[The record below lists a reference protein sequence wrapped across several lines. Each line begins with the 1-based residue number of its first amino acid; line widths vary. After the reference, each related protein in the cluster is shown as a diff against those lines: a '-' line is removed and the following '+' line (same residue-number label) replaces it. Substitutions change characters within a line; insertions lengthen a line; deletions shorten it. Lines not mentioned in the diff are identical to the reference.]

1 MKKEG
6 LFGGFILIALLI
18 VSCSQDPLAGKAVST
33 PVTHCEKIQEGRVLA
48 VDFTGAGDYDTYTD
62 QCNGNLLLENVC
74 EQTGSSF
81 SISRRSVTCPNGCA
95 DGACLVAPPAPI
107 VQPQPVTVPATA
119 AGGIINQVSMEDST
133 FLPDPME
140 IMVGES
146 IEWVNMDDVA
156 HTVTFDELE
165 VDEVVPPQGRT
176 SVSFTEPGEFTYF
189 CQFHPEMKGT
199 IIVLGEELLN
209 EEPLLPES

>member
-1 MKKEG
+1 MHKKWILG
-6 LFGGFILIALLI
+6 VLILSTIILI
-18 VSCSQDPLAGKAVST
+18 SCSQDPLAGKAVST

-62 QCNGNLLLENVC
+62 QCNGDLLLENVC
-74 EQTGSSF
+74 EQVGGSF

-95 DGACLVAPPAPI
+95 DGACLTAPPAPV

-119 AGGIINQVSMEDST
+119 TGGIINQVSMEDAT

-146 IEWVNMDDVA
+146 IEWVNMDDEA
-156 HTVTFDELE
+156 HTVTFDELD
-165 VDEVVPPQGRT
+165 VDEMVPPQGRT

-189 CQFHPEMKGT
+189 CQFHPEMMGT
-199 IIVLGEELLN
+199 VIVLEAEL
-209 EEPLLPES
+209 EEPFPPTP